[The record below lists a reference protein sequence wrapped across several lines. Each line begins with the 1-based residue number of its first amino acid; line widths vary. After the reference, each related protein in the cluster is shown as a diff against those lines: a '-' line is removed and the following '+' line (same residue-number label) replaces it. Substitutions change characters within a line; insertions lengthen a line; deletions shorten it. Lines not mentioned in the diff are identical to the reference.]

1 MRRGTSNIEHSTLNL
16 EVKSAARAWAQGGIG
31 KEYRKLLLGAGQEVV
46 VEAKVV
52 KRGTPKAQAEAE
64 LTTLE
69 EGTSDLVIS
78 KIIRYRIRYFSDG
91 VVIGSKDFVDTF
103 FKKSRKP
110 RGALSPLKDQLYS
123 VRDFQASTEK

>member
-1 MRRGTSNIEHSTLNL
+1 M
-16 EVKSAARAWAQGGIG
+16 
-31 KEYRKLLLGAGQEVV
+31 V
-46 VEAKVV
+46 VEAKIV

-69 EGTSDLVIS
+69 EGTSDL
-78 KIIRYRIRYFSDG
+78 

>member
-1 MRRGTSNIEHSTLNL
+1 MNL
-16 EVKSAARAWAQGGIG
+16 EVKSAARAWAQGGVG

-52 KRGTPKAQAEAE
+52 KKGMPKAQAEAE
-64 LTTLE
+64 LTALE
-69 EGTSDLVIS
+69 ERTSDLVVS
-78 KIIRYRIRYFSDG
+78 KVIRHRIRYFSDG

-103 FKKSRKP
+103 FKKSRKRFGPKRTSGARKP

-123 VRDFQASTEK
+123 ARDFRASTEN